1 MNERAREILKI
12 GVPAMFEGISTTFA
26 NIIDSKMVSSMGLA
40 AISAVSVTNQPR
52 YFVLCLF
59 FAINTVISVLVAH
72 HLGAKD
78 RDGANG
84 VLFSG
89 LIITIIAGVILSIIY
104 VIFARPIMLFCSGQ
118 PDTLNDSILY
128 FQIVVGG
135 LIFKLIYLVINA
147 ALRGC
152 GKTRI
157 TMISNLTSCGVNIIF
172 NYLLINGN
180 LGFPAMK
187 IAGAALATVLG
198 NVAALF
204 VSAIFACN
212 KNLYVNLP
220 YIIESRIRVTRKILS
235 EIHNKWYK
243 VAGENLLT
251 RVGFLIVSIIAA
263 RMGSY
268 DMAIYAIGMHL
279 LNVNFSI
286 GSGFQ
291 TAAIALVGR
300 SYGAKNL
307 DEIKSYSKEIFRTGL
322 IFALVI
328 SALMSMS
335 GQYYFRL
342 FNGDSEFIKTGQFV
356 GLIMAII
363 TPFQT
368 MQIIFNGCL
377 RGVGDMKTPLKAAVI
392 SVTIFQPP
400 ANLILAILL
409 GLGHWGIWISIFLSY
424 VIQMLIVYIKFKENI
439 SGAINE

>member
-1 MNERAREILKI
+1 
-12 GVPAMFEGISTTFA
+12 MFEGISTTFA
-26 NIIDSKMVSSMGLA
+26 NIIDSKMVSSMGLT

-89 LIITIIAGVILSIIY
+89 LIITIIAGVIFSTIY

-147 ALRGC
+147 ALRVC
-152 GKTRI
+152 GKTRL

-204 VSAIFACN
+204 VSAIFACQ

-251 RVGFLIVSIIAA
+251 RVGFLIASIIAA

-279 LNVNFSI
+279 MNVNFSI

-291 TAAIALVGR
+291 TAAIALIGR

-307 DEIKSYSKEIFRTGL
+307 DEIKSYSKEIFRFPASRKFDTGYIIRTRPL
-322 IFALVI
+322 GYMDIYIFIAGNTN
-328 SALMSMS
+328 A
-335 GQYYFRL
+335 Y
-342 FNGDSEFIKTGQFV
+342 
-356 GLIMAII
+356 
-363 TPFQT
+363 
-368 MQIIFNGCL
+368 
-377 RGVGDMKTPLKAAVI
+377 
-392 SVTIFQPP
+392 SV
-400 ANLILAILL
+400 
-409 GLGHWGIWISIFLSY
+409 Y
-424 VIQMLIVYIKFKENI
+424 KIQEKYIRFD
-439 SGAINE
+439 